1 MMDPK
6 KEKEFLNKLRTPIH
20 KNYIQR
26 YILRVSEIEC
36 NDILK
41 KYIDEE
47 IIEESVYA
55 KEYYVLKSENTKG

>member
-1 MMDPK
+1 MDPK

-36 NDILK
+36 KSILN
-41 KYIDEE
+41 KYIDEN
-47 IIEESVYA
+47 IIEESKYA
-55 KEYYVLKSENTKG
+55 KEYYVLKSQDTKI

>member
-41 KYIDEE
+41 KYIDKE

-55 KEYYVLKSENTKG
+55 KEYYVLKFQDSKI